1 MIIISQIIL
10 QLIFINF
17 LFQNFDQRNYS
28 EKIPNSNLSIEMIF
42 IPGGEY
48 TMGNKKSN
56 ANTQVS
62 SFWMSKYEIT
72 WDIYQLF
79 VDESFENTDLIIKTK
94 NDIIIID
101 GFSGPTVPYTDMSFG
116 MGKEGFPAVNMT
128 HFAASRFCQWLSSVT
143 GNLYR
148 LPTEAEWEYACRS
161 GTSGD
166 YYYGDDINLI
176 DEYSWNKNNSNNSY
190 QMVGQKI
197 PNKWGLHDM
206 LGNVSEWVADSYDVN
221 IFKSKKLRNDPFI
234 FSESKYPKVYRG
246 GSWNDEPVSLLTHK
260 RFYSDNSLQ
269 KRDPQIPKS
278 QWWNT
283 DAPNIGFRIVRVNKG
298 YSKSHRN
305 IFWNK

>member
-17 LFQNFDQRNYS
+17 LFQNFDKFNYS
-28 EKIPNSNLSIEMIF
+28 EKIPNVDLSIDMIF
-42 IPGGEY
+42 IRGGEY
-48 TMGNKKSN
+48 IMGNKKSN
-56 ANTQVS
+56 LNTQIS

-94 NDIIIID
+94 NDIITID

-148 LPTEAEWEYACRS
+148 LPTEAEWEYACKAGS
-161 GTSGD
+161 
-166 YYYGDDINLI
+166 NN
-176 DEYSWNKNNSNNSY
+176 EYSYGNNIDSLSFYAWHKENSNQKY
-190 QMVGQKI
+190 HKVGLKKS
-197 PNKWGLHDM
+197 NKWGLNDM
-206 LGNVSEWVADSYDVN
+206 LGNVSEWVADSYDDN
-221 IFKSKKLRNDPFI
+221 IFKSKKLRKDPFI
-234 FSESKYPKVYRG
+234 FNESKYPKVYRG
-246 GSWNDEPVSLLTHK
+246 GSWNDDPTYLLTHK

-283 DAPNIGFRIVRVNKG
+283 DAPDIGFRIVRVNKKDSESLG
-298 YSKSHRN
+298 N
-305 IFWNK
+305 MFWNN